1 MSTTCSEGS
10 ASGTPAFVRKRLEA
24 AAGTSGAGGEAL
36 QRALA
41 AQAALELAAAGCR
54 VAEVWHELLAVLV
67 HAPGEISASL
77 RSGWERDFA
86 ARWSRCI
93 VREPLRTDVHVVDED
108 DCEEHGVAA
117 SALREALLLEE
128 GGGRPPSVEDRS
140 LVPAAG
146 LRPVVFEQCYFAG
159 AAAVRRPLVHGGVHG
174 VPSTPPEAKG
184 TLPSDPKPYRGLHLF
199 VLVHGFQGNSFD
211 MRLMRNNLA
220 LAYPDAAFLSSTSN
234 EDDTDGDISEMG
246 VRLAAEVRSYI
257 AEWCPGSALGRLSFV
272 AHSLGGLIARSA
284 VALLEEFQAHLGIFQ
299 DKISLFNT
307 GFWVLK
313 ALKQSVF
320 LQQISM
326 ADHADP
332 RQTFLYKLSQ
342 SRCFEFFQNV
352 ALMSCWEDQYGP
364 FRSARAEFCDEWADR
379 ADRRAIR
386 EMVDNLWGPVSP
398 ERVSRLDV
406 SFVLPDGNLDSIIGR
421 AAHIQFLD
429 CQPVM

>member
-1 MSTTCSEGS
+1 
-10 ASGTPAFVRKRLEA
+10 
-24 AAGTSGAGGEAL
+24 
-36 QRALA
+36 
-41 AQAALELAAAGCR
+41 
-54 VAEVWHELLAVLV
+54 
-67 HAPGEISASL
+67 
-77 RSGWERDFA
+77 
-86 ARWSRCI
+86 
-93 VREPLRTDVHVVDED
+93 
-108 DCEEHGVAA
+108 
-117 SALREALLLEE
+117 
-128 GGGRPPSVEDRS
+128 
-140 LVPAAG
+140 
-146 LRPVVFEQCYFAG
+146 
-159 AAAVRRPLVHGGVHG
+159 VRRPLFPGGANG
-174 VPSTPPEAKG
+174 APSTHPEAKG

-246 VRLAAEVRSYI
+246 ARLAVEVRNYI

-272 AHSLGGLIARSA
+272 AHSLGGLIVRSA
-284 VALLEEFQAHLGIFQ
+284 VALLEEFQGQMYTFLSFSTAHLGIFQ

-313 ALKQSVF
+313 KLKQSMF

-342 SRCFEFFQNV
+342 ARCFEFFQNV
-352 ALMSCWEDQYGP
+352 ALVSCWEDQYGP
-364 FRSARAEFCDEWADR
+364 FRSARAEFCDEWAGR
-379 ADRRAIR
+379 ADRKATG

-398 ERVSRLDV
+398 ERVTRLDV

-429 CQPVM
+429 CQPVMRMLVHNFSHFFR